1 MWNAGVTTDELRKN
15 KKESLQLCMHA
26 SVRHFWSVSI
36 LSFIVAEGELAAVL
50 PSVTKPLIT
59 TFVLIMS
66 QHSSTFTTFV
76 MLQGITYQGNAQPW
90 NHIGPE
96 QTICHVLSETNVQI
110 ILTIL
115 SYLYPLFQNEYVPK
129 TKKKSATPCVPF
141 RLCLNCNTKVFDV
154 LKRAAGFC
162 SLTL

>member
-1 MWNAGVTTDELRKN
+1 M
-15 KKESLQLCMHA
+15 
-26 SVRHFWSVSI
+26 
-36 LSFIVAEGELAAVL
+36 AEGELAAVL

-66 QHSSTFTTFV
+66 QHSTFTTFV

-90 NHIGPE
+90 SHIGPE

-115 SYLYPLFQNEYVPK
+115 SYLYPFFYKMNMFQKE
-129 TKKKSATPCVPF
+129 KKNQLHPVYHLS
-141 RLCLNCNTKVFDV
+141 LCLNCNTKVFDV